1 MSWIPLLKEVG
12 RKPPSPVLVK
22 ERPSPTPRGDERLI
36 RQLPA
41 LLREHRPELMVGER
55 LYRSPAGFTSWS
67 AHWAKAVAVEL
78 ALERSEQIHDHV
90 GIWGAMVCRWARE
103 IGAEP
108 RFLSQA
114 LAQAFLQT
122 EKPTLTPDLPGEI
135 PCFRL
140 LLPKGTLFSEEGPE
154 IRSVLVADVRAMAD
168 WLPENFEL
176 AGGGLACVGLGED
189 GSTYLASSLLDP
201 SAKAQQPEHT
211 DFSPT
216 LWEWDSDGVKG
227 TAARMEQ
234 LSVHALLVQLHV
246 LSLVSEGELPPPP
259 GAKGFGGAGKAT
271 SAHSE
276 EVRPPVWLGKD
287 YQLQRQAAEPG
298 FPSSASLGWQRGYW
312 RLLSPLAGP
321 VAGPMEW
328 VEPVLMG

>member
-1 MSWIPLLKEVG
+1 MARRS
-12 RKPPSPVLVK
+12 
-22 ERPSPTPRGDERLI
+22 TPGDPFGDERLI

-41 LLREHRPELMVGER
+41 LLREHRPELMVGEQ

-78 ALERSEQIHDHV
+78 AQKHSEQMHDHV

-189 GSTYLASSLLDP
+189 GSTYLASSLQDP

-216 LWEWDSDGVKG
+216 LWDWDADGVKG

-234 LSVHALLVQLHV
+234 LSVHALLVQLYV
-246 LSLVSEGELPPPP
+246 PSLVGEGEIPPRLVPRDS
-259 GAKGFGGAGKAT
+259 GA
-271 SAHSE
+271 
-276 EVRPPVWLGKD
+276 
-287 YQLQRQAAEPG
+287 
-298 FPSSASLGWQRGYW
+298 
-312 RLLSPLAGP
+312 LAGQTAP
-321 VAGPMEW
+321 HQKR
-328 VEPVLMG
+328 